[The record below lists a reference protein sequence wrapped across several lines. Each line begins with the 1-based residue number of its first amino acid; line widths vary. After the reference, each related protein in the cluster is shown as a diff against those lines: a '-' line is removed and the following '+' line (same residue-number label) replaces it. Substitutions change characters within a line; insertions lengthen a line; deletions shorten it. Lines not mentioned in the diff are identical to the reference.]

1 MPYLQEPF
9 RIQTAFGDKTNKC
22 ELNFVGAQ
30 KISVIDALED
40 LVVDGKCVLRH
51 LENLVTIELKLSSP
65 NPQDDRTERILLKLL
80 HLAKT

>member
-40 LVVDGKCVLRH
+40 PVVGERCALRH
-51 LENLVTIELKLSSP
+51 LENLVMIELKLSSP